1 MFPVWHGFRGGKGV
15 ATLVGAYA
23 GLDLLLLVP
32 LFASWFGVVIVSG
45 FVGLASIAASI
56 AMPVY
61 LLIRDGARLTPAL
74 GFALA
79 CALLVIYTHR
89 GNVRRMRA
97 GTEPRARRLWLA
109 RARAFVSGA
118 PQPLP
123 QRVFQRLGD
132 RDFQSGEALASDLG
146 VTRAAIWKA
155 VEQLRELGVALDA
168 QTNKGYRL
176 AAGVSALSAERIAA
190 QLPHEVRA
198 RIEALEVHWTLES
211 TNTRLLDSLPPAAGG
226 AAIVL
231 AEHQTG
237 GRGRRGRGWVAP
249 PGGAICLSL
258 SWQYADMPADLS
270 ALSLIVGL
278 CAVNALHEIGVGAAQ
293 VKWPNDL
300 VTPNGKL
307 GGILI
312 EMRAEAGGPVHVV
325 VGVGLNVRLD
335 DAARASSAGD
345 RQHRGRH
352 PRAPRVR
359 AGSQPDRRGAAR
371 APGPGAGRIS
381 ATGAGPAPGQLERM
395 RRAA

>member
-1 MFPVWHGFRGGKGV
+1 V
-15 ATLVGAYA
+15 A
-23 GLDLLLLVP
+23 
-32 LFASWFGVVIVSG
+32 
-45 FVGLASIAASI
+45 
-56 AMPVY
+56 
-61 LLIRDGARLTPAL
+61 R
-74 GFALA
+74 
-79 CALLVIYTHR
+79 
-89 GNVRRMRA
+89 
-97 GTEPRARRLWLA
+97 
-109 RARAFVSGA
+109 RARALVSGA

-132 RDFQSGEALASDLG
+132 RDFLSGEALASDLG
-146 VTRAAIWKA
+146 VTRAAVWKA

-190 QLPHEVRA
+190 LLPHEVRA

-249 PGGAICLSL
+249 PGGALCLSL

-325 VGVGLNVRLD
+325 VGVGLNVLLD
-335 DAARASSAGD
+335 DAAREAVKATGNIADDIRAHRAAVPDRNQIAAALLARLIPALEGFPRQGLAPHLANWSECDALREQEVRVENAGD
-345 RQHRGRH
+345 ITRGVARGIDAH
-352 PRAPRVR
+352 GALLVETPDGVRRFISGEVTVRV
-359 AGSQPDRRGAAR
+359 DR
-371 APGPGAGRIS
+371 
-381 ATGAGPAPGQLERM
+381 
-395 RRAA
+395 